1 MPYTVTIAAGLVDV
15 MLPSGLRAQ
24 AGQVAFLSDDE
35 FSRLSQNALTTCF
48 SAIAAASGTPAV
60 TVGPQKP
67 TITYDPGIEAD
78 NEPSSAETPLQS
90 PAIG

>member
-1 MPYTVTIAAGLVDV
+1 MPYTVTIASGLVDV

-24 AGQVAFLSDDE
+24 GGQVAFLSDQE
-35 FSRLSQNALTTCF
+35 FSQLSQNALTTCF

-60 TVGPQKP
+60 TVGPQTP
-67 TITYDPGIEAD
+67 VVTYNPGVEGD
-78 NEPSSAETPLQS
+78 NEPSSATTPLNS